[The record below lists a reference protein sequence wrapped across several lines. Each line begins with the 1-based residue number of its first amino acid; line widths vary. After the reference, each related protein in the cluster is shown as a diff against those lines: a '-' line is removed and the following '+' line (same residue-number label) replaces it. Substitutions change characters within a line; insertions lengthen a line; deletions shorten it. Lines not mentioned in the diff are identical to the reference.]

1 MKQFFF
7 NLFQRILR
15 VMHLDTKSGED
26 QAALVEKDEEHYA
39 RLGWL
44 ILLVGLGGFLIWATF
59 APLDKG
65 VSASGVVITDG
76 QRKVI
81 QPIAN
86 GVIEEIL
93 VKDGDQ
99 VKAGQVLIKMNDL
112 QASAQA
118 DGTRDQ
124 MQGVQGQIHGL
135 EISIASQKDQLK
147 NLTLQSAD
155 LKTLANEGYIP
166 RSRYLEVERMKQQV
180 TGQLA
185 ENEGN
190 LLRQR
195 NLLSE
200 LEKKLPAFQFDLD
213 HATIKSPVDGQIIG
227 LSVFTKGQVVQS
239 GTKLMEVVPD
249 DRPLI
254 VEARV
259 PVVLIDKVHMD
270 LPVQMIFSA
279 LNQRTTPRIP
289 GRVTM
294 ISSDR
299 TTDERSGEP
308 YYKMHAQVTESG
320 MKLLKENTV
329 RAGMPVEVFVVTGER
344 SLMNY
349 MLRPIFDRAKTS
361 LIEE

>member
-1 MKQFFF
+1 MKNPLPQWFDYV
-7 NLFQRILR
+7 LR
-15 VMHLDTKSGED
+15 KLQLHPGSAEDAPKSS
-26 QAALVEKDEEHYA
+26 EKDEEHYA
-39 RLGWL
+39 RIGWL
-44 ILLVGLGGFLIWATF
+44 FLLIGFGGFLLWATF

-65 VSASGVVITDG
+65 VSATGVVITDG
-76 QRKVI
+76 QRKVV

-86 GVIEEIL
+86 GVVDEIL

-99 VKAGQVLIKMNDL
+99 VKASQVLIRMNDL
-112 QASAQA
+112 QAVAQA

-124 MQGVQGQIHGL
+124 MQGIQAQIHGL
-135 EISIASQKDQLK
+135 ELSISSQKEQLK
-147 NLTLQSAD
+147 YLKLQSED
-155 LKTLANEGYIP
+155 LKTLAGEGYIP
-166 RSRYLEVERMKQQV
+166 RSRYLEVERTKQQV
-180 TGQLA
+180 AGQLA

-190 LLRQR
+190 LVRQR
-195 NLLSE
+195 NQLSE

-213 HATIKSPVDGQIIG
+213 NTTIKSPVDGQIIN
-227 LSVFTKGQVVQS
+227 LSVFTKGQVVQA
-239 GTKLMEVVPD
+239 GAKLMEVVPD

-259 PVVLIDKVHMD
+259 PVVLIDKVHIN
-270 LPVQMIFSA
+270 LPIQMIFSA

-299 TTDERSGEP
+299 TADERTGEP
-308 YYKMHAQVTESG
+308 YYKMQAQVTEAG

-349 MLRPIFDRAKTS
+349 LLRPIFDRAKGS

>member
-1 MKQFFF
+1 MKTFLL
-7 NLFQRILR
+7 NLFHSTLR
-15 VMHLDTKSGED
+15 VLHLDTKPAED
-26 QAALVEKDEEHYA
+26 APPPDAKDEEHYA

-44 ILLVGLGGFLIWATF
+44 ILLIGFGGFLLWATF

-65 VSASGVVITDG
+65 VSATGVVITDG
-76 QRKVI
+76 QRKVV

-99 VKAGQVLIKMNDL
+99 VKAGQVIIRMNDL
-112 QASAQA
+112 QALAQA
-118 DGTRDQ
+118 EGTRDQ
-124 MQGVQGQIHGL
+124 MQGVQGQIRGL
-135 EISIASQKDQLK
+135 ELSIASQKEQLTYLK
-147 NLTLQSAD
+147 AQSAD
-155 LKTLANEGYIP
+155 LKTLSNEGYIP
-166 RSRYLEVERMKQQV
+166 RSRYLEIERTKQQV
-180 TGQLA
+180 IGQLA

-195 NLLSE
+195 NQLSE

-213 HATIKSPVDGQIIG
+213 NATIKSPVDGQIIN
-227 LSVFTKGQVVQS
+227 LTVFTKGQVVQA
-239 GTKLMEVVPD
+239 GAKLMEVVPD

-259 PVVLIDKVHMD
+259 PVVLIDKVHLG

-289 GRVTM
+289 GQVTM

-299 TTDERSGEP
+299 TADERTGEP
-308 YYKMHAQVTESG
+308 YYKMQAQVTQAG

-349 MLRPIFDRAKTS
+349 LLRPIFDRAKGS

>member
-1 MKQFFF
+1 MKNFFL
-7 NLFQRILR
+7 NLFHSTLRIL
-15 VMHLDTKSGED
+15 HLDTKPAED
-26 QAALVEKDEEHYA
+26 TPLPDEKDEEHYA

-44 ILLVGLGGFLIWATF
+44 ILLIGFGGFLVWATF

-65 VSASGVVITDG
+65 VSATGVVITDG
-76 QRKVI
+76 QRKVV

-99 VKAGQVLIKMNDL
+99 VKSGQVLIRMNDL
-112 QASAQA
+112 QAVAQA
-118 DGTRDQ
+118 EGTRDQ
-124 MQGVQGQIHGL
+124 MHGVEGQVRGL
-135 EISIASQKDQLK
+135 ELSIASQKDQLSYLK
-147 NLTLQSAD
+147 AQSAD
-155 LKTLANEGYIP
+155 LKTLSNEGYIP
-166 RSRYLEVERMKQQV
+166 RSRYLEVERSRQQV
-180 TGQLA
+180 MGQLA

-195 NLLSE
+195 NLLAE

-213 HATIKSPVDGQIIG
+213 NATIKSPVDGQVIN
-227 LSVFTKGQVVQS
+227 LSVFTKGQVVQAGS
-239 GTKLMEVVPD
+239 KLMEVVPD

-259 PVVLIDKVHMD
+259 PVVLIDKVHLG

-289 GRVTM
+289 GQVTM

-299 TTDERSGEP
+299 TADERTGEP
-308 YYKMHAQVTESG
+308 YYKMHAQVTEAG
-320 MKLLKENTV
+320 MKLLKENIV

-344 SLMNY
+344 SMMNY
-349 MLRPIFDRAKTS
+349 LMRPIFDRAKSS
-361 LIEE
+361 LVEE

>member
-1 MKQFFF
+1 MKTFLL
-7 NLFQRILR
+7 NLFYSILR
-15 VMHLDTKSGED
+15 VLHLDTKPAED
-26 QAALVEKDEEHYA
+26 APSPDAKDEEHYA

-44 ILLVGLGGFLIWATF
+44 ILLIGFGGFLLWATF

-76 QRKVI
+76 QRKVV

-86 GVIEEIL
+86 GVIDEIL
-93 VKDGDQ
+93 VKDGDH
-99 VKAGQVLIKMNDL
+99 VKTGQVLIRMNDL
-112 QASAQA
+112 QAVAQA

-124 MQGVQGQIHGL
+124 MQGVEGQIRGL
-135 EISIASQKDQLK
+135 ELSVASQKEQLNYLK
-147 NLTLQSAD
+147 AQSAD
-155 LKTLANEGYIP
+155 LKTLSNEGYIP
-166 RSRYLEVERMKQQV
+166 RNRYLDVERTKQQV
-180 TGQLA
+180 IGQLS

-190 LLRQR
+190 LLRLRKQ
-195 NLLSE
+195 LAE

-213 HATIKSPVDGQIIG
+213 NATIKSPVDGQIIN
-227 LSVFTKGQVVQS
+227 LTVFTRGQVVQS

-259 PVVLIDKVHMD
+259 PVVLIDKVHLG

-279 LNQRTTPRIP
+279 LNQRVTPRIP
-289 GRVTM
+289 GKVTM

-299 TTDERSGEP
+299 TTDERTGEP
-308 YYKMHAQVTESG
+308 YYKMQAQVTEAG
-320 MKLLKENTV
+320 MKLLKENIV

-349 MLRPIFDRAKTS
+349 LLRPIFDRAKGS